1 MSEIRPFSGPID
13 REISVPGSK
22 SLANRA
28 LVIAGLVGRCQIH
41 NVPDGDDCAA
51 MIEALR
57 LLGAELDVVG
67 DQVRVWRPINLDR
80 LDPLTVNARLA
91 GTTSRFVLGLCSL
104 IVGQT
109 TVTGEE
115 ALMRRPMRDLT
126 DALTALGAKVSS
138 TEGRLP
144 ATVARGS
151 LAGGKLSV
159 RADVSS
165 QFVSSLMLIAPVL
178 AGGLQI
184 AATGSMVSAS
194 YVGLTA
200 DVMRHFG
207 AHVDLGSSQIAI
219 AEGQYVPKVYVVP
232 PDASSASYPLLMVA
246 LHGGRGRIP
255 GLRHSSSQGDYR
267 FLAILESTGCS
278 VHLDGDDVIVERD
291 LSAPLSAVDIDMRD
305 CSDLVPT
312 VAVLATQLV
321 GRSIIRGVGFV
332 RGKESD
338 RIGDLA
344 AELRS
349 VGATVR
355 PTDDGLEIE
364 GSSLRGGFVRTHHDH
379 RLAMSFGV
387 LGTLIPDVRLD
398 DTSVVTKSWPS
409 FWSDM
414 QIATS
419 S

>member
-1 MSEIRPFSGPID
+1 M
-13 REISVPGSK
+13 
-22 SLANRA
+22 
-28 LVIAGLVGRCQIH
+28 IAGLVGRCDIH
-41 NVPDGDDCAA
+41 NVPDGDDCVA

-57 LLGAELDVVG
+57 RLGAELEVEG
-67 DQVRVWRPINLDR
+67 SQVRVGCPVNLDR
-80 LDPLTVNARLA
+80 SDPLTVNARLA

-115 ALMRRPMRDLT
+115 ALMRRPMQDLT
-126 DALTALGAKVSS
+126 DALTALGARVSS
-138 TEGRLP
+138 TQGRLP

-151 LAGGKLSV
+151 LAGGNLSV
-159 RADVSS
+159 RTDVSS

-178 AGGLQI
+178 LGGLRI
-184 AATGSMVSAS
+184 TTAGSMVSES

-207 AHVDLGSSQIAI
+207 AHVDLGQSQITI
-219 AEGQYVPKVYVVP
+219 AEGPYVPKIYVVP
-232 PDASSASYPLLMVA
+232 PDASSASYPLLMAA
-246 LHGGRGRIP
+246 LHGGRVRIP
-255 GLRHSSSQGDYR
+255 GLRHSSRQGDYR
-267 FLAILESTGCS
+267 FLSILESTGCL

-291 LSAPLSAVDIDMRD
+291 TSAPLRAVDLDMRD

-321 GRSIIRGVGFV
+321 GRTIIRGVGFV

-344 AELRS
+344 TELRS

-364 GSSLRGGFVRTHHDH
+364 GSSLRGGYVRTHHDH

-387 LGTLIPDVRLD
+387 LGTLVSEVRLD
-398 DTSVVTKSWPS
+398 DTSVVTKSWPG

-419 S
+419 T